1 MVSVIVPVYNVKPYL
16 EECLDSILQQSYT
29 QMEII
34 LIDDGSTD
42 GSGAICDSYLQ
53 KDNRFQVIHQQ
64 NQGLSAARN
73 RGIECAAGDY
83 LCFVDSDDYLYPN
96 SIEILLRLCVEN
108 EADMSI
114 CTFDLLTNETKH
126 CLQAAERI
134 SPSVEVFCGNQK
146 MEAYLRQKK
155 INTAAWGKMY
165 AAKLFRELRF
175 PVGKLYEDVY
185 ILHHILHAAE
195 RIAYLPKS
203 IYVYRNRPG
212 SITNSAFTLQSLD
225 RLEASEQLFDFTVTH
240 YPALLPYAQAD
251 MVYVHLS
258 LLLSIFAANASYPD
272 LEKQI
277 RAYCKKHGAAYR
289 THGHSPKMK
298 VCLAILCISLPLTKF
313 AYYRYIKISARI
325 RYIQQSLHDKL
336 KSPSN

>member
-185 ILHHILHAAE
+185 ILHTSFMLPNVSHTCQRAYMS
-195 RIAYLPKS
+195 IAIVP
-203 IYVYRNRPG
+203 
-212 SITNSAFTLQSLD
+212 
-225 RLEASEQLFDFTVTH
+225 EASPT
-240 YPALLPYAQAD
+240 
-251 MVYVHLS
+251 VHLPFKV
-258 LLLSIFAANASYPD
+258 SIDLKQANN
-272 LEKQI
+272 
-277 RAYCKKHGAAYR
+277 
-289 THGHSPKMK
+289 
-298 VCLAILCISLPLTKF
+298 CLIL
-313 AYYRYIKISARI
+313 
-325 RYIQQSLHDKL
+325 Q
-336 KSPSN
+336 